1 MKAQV
6 RRELDRLELLIEQ
19 IKGVEAE
26 RDELFAE
33 AKSATPT
40 PAATLLDI
48 KGIGPEFAAILWT
61 EAFYRNFANRKQVA
75 AYAGLGADALAKWV
89 GKSRA
94 RRFESRQ
101 SAIEDNAHPARL
113 AMAAQSATIGARPV
127 V

>member
-1 MKAQV
+1 MSCSQ
-6 RRELDRLELLIEQ
+6 RRNPQRC
-19 IKGVEAE
+19 
-26 RDELFAE
+26 
-33 AKSATPT
+33 PT

-61 EAFYRNFANRKQVA
+61 ERHSCPGDFANRKQVA
-75 AYAGLGADALAKWV
+75 AYAGLAPTPWQSRV

>member
-48 KGIGPEFAAILWT
+48 KGIGPEVAAILWT
-61 EAFYRNFANRKQVA
+61 EAFYRKFANRKQVA
-75 AYAGLGADALAKWV
+75 AYAGLAPTPW
-89 GKSRA
+89 
-94 RRFESRQ
+94 Q
-101 SAIEDNAHPARL
+101 SGSVNREQGVRKPAIRD
-113 AMAAQSATIGARPV
+113 
-127 V
+127 